1 MEQSFLFNRYP
12 ELKELISL
20 FRYEI
25 QNAQRP
31 ADEVIL
37 NDQDVMRILKIS
49 KRKLADMKANREI
62 PYSRPKPHTSSYYL
76 LSDLLKWINK
86 SRIESIENQR
96 KI

>member
-49 KRKLADMKANREI
+49 KRKLADMKSKREI
-62 PYSRPKPHTSSYYL
+62 PYGIRPTKY
-76 LSDLLKWINK
+76 
-86 SRIESIENQR
+86 
-96 KI
+96 